1 MGLSPVLLPS
11 GDTSKFKWMDLKERL
26 QAVIQGEV
34 EDDEKTLIRYSRD
47 ASLFEIKPQVI
58 VFPKDTDDLKAL
70 VRFAAEEKKSG
81 RVISLTARSGGTD
94 MTGGPLGESIVVDFT
109 RHFHQIDE
117 VERRPHFAQGFAGL
131 ALVEPGVFYRDFEKE
146 TLKHNLLLPAFPAS
160 REICTVG
167 GMVANNAGGEKTLSY
182 GKVNNYVKG
191 LKVILSDGK
200 EYAFTPLERYEL
212 EAKLKLDNFEGE
224 IYRGIY
230 KIVDGNYDLLR
241 RAKPKVSKNSAGY
254 ALWDVWNKE
263 TFDLTQLF
271 VGSQGTLGLI
281 TKIKF
286 ELVEPK
292 PYSRML
298 VIFLRDLK
306 PLAKLVNRV
315 IEHQPETFE
324 SYDNHTL
331 TLAVQFLPQFARLL
345 KGGLFSIAW
354 KFLPEIGMILSGGV
368 PKLILTAEFTGE
380 SEEEVVAKVAQARE
394 SIKEFSVKSRI
405 TRTAGEIEKYHL
417 IRRESFNLLRHKIKN
432 KQTAPFID
440 DIIVPPESLPEF
452 LPQLE
457 EIMKKYNLIYT
468 IAGHVGDGNFH
479 IIPLMNLREK
489 DTKEVIRKLADEV
502 YRLVFRYGGSMTAEH
517 NDGLIRSPYLK
528 QMYGEEV
535 YKLFE
540 EVKRVFDPDNIFN
553 PGKKVG
559 ANLEYALAH
568 LRHAG

>member
-1 MGLSPVLLPS
+1 
-11 GDTSKFKWMDLKERL
+11 MDLKEKL

-34 EDDEKTLIRYSRD
+34 EDNEKTLAHYSRD
-47 ASLFEIKPQVI
+47 ASLFEIRPKVV
-58 VFPKDTDDLKAL
+58 VFPNDTEDLKSL
-70 VRFAAEEKKSG
+70 VRFVRGEKKRSDKP
-81 RVISLTARSGGTD
+81 IYLTPRSGGTD
-94 MTGGPLGESIVVDFT
+94 MTGGPLGESIIVDFT
-109 RHFHQIDE
+109 RHFNGPVE
-117 VERRPHFAQGFAGL
+117 VESGL
-131 ALVEPGVFYRDFEKE
+131 PAVALVEPGVFYRDFEKE
-146 TLKHNLLLPAFPAS
+146 TLKHNLLLPSFPAS

-167 GMVANNAGGEKTLSY
+167 GMVANNAGGEKTLVY
-182 GKVNNYVKG
+182 GKVNHFVKG
-191 LKVILSDGK
+191 LKVVLSDGK
-200 EYAFTPLERYEL
+200 EYALHPLEKYEL

-224 IYRGIY
+224 IYRRTY
-230 KIVDGNYDLLR
+230 EIVDKNYNLLQ
-241 RAKPKVSKNSAGY
+241 RAKPKVHKNSAGY
-254 ALWDVWNKE
+254 ALWDIWNKE

-286 ELVEPK
+286 ELVKPK
-292 PYSRML
+292 PCSKML

-315 IEHQPETFE
+315 LEHKPETFE

-331 TLAVQFLPQFARLL
+331 TLAIRYLPQFARLL
-345 KGGLFSIAW
+345 KGGLLSIAW
-354 KFLPEIGMILSGGV
+354 KFLPEIKMILTGGV

-380 SEEEVVAKVAQARE
+380 NEEEVVAKVNQARE
-394 SIKEFSVKSRI
+394 SIKEFNVKSRI
-405 TRTAGEIEKYHL
+405 TRTAIEMEKYHL

-440 DIIVPPESLPEF
+440 DIIVPPETLPEF

-457 EIMKKYNLIYT
+457 EIMKKYDLIYT

-479 IIPLMNLREK
+479 IIPLMDLGRK
-489 DTKEVIRKLADEV
+489 DAKEVIHKLTDEV
-502 YRLVFRYGGSMTAEH
+502 YRLVFKYGGSMTAEH

-540 EVKRVFDPDNIFN
+540 EVKRIFDPDDIFN

-559 ANLEYALAH
+559 TSLEYALAH
-568 LRHAG
+568 LKHQN

>member
-70 VRFAAEEKKSG
+70 VRFAAEEKKNG
-81 RVISLTARSGGTD
+81 KVISLTARSGGTD
-94 MTGGPLGESIVVDFT
+94 MTGGPLGESVVVDFT

-117 VERRPHFAQGFAGL
+117 VEGGYIL
-131 ALVEPGVFYRDFEKE
+131 TDPGVFYRDFEKE

-160 REICTVG
+160 RETCTVG
-167 GMVANNAGGEKTLSY
+167 GMVANNAGGEKTLSH

-230 KIVDGNYDLLR
+230 KVVHENYDLLQ

-271 VGSQGTLGLI
+271 VGSQGTLGLV

-306 PLAKLVNRV
+306 PLAKLVSRV

-331 TLAVQFLPQFARLL
+331 TLAVRFLPQFARLL

-380 SEEEVVAKVAQARE
+380 SEEAVIAKVNQARE
-394 SIKEFSVKSRI
+394 SIKEFNLKSRI
-405 TRTAGEIEKYHL
+405 TRTAMEVEKYHL

-502 YRLVFRYGGSMTAEH
+502 YRLVFKYRGSMTAEH

-528 QMYGEEV
+528 QMYGEEI
-535 YKLFE
+535 YKLFQ

-568 LRHAG
+568 LKHQNG

>member
-1 MGLSPVLLPS
+1 
-11 GDTSKFKWMDLKERL
+11 MDLKERL

-34 EDDEKTLIRYSRD
+34 RDDEKTLAYYSRD
-47 ASLFEIKPQVI
+47 ASLFEVRPKVV
-58 VFPKDTDDLKAL
+58 VFPKDTEDLKSL
-70 VRFAAEEKKSG
+70 VRFVRGEKKRSDKP
-81 RVISLTARSGGTD
+81 IYLTPRSGGTD
-94 MTGGPLGESIVVDFT
+94 MTGGPLGESIIVDFT
-109 RHFHQIDE
+109 RHFNGPVE
-117 VERRPHFAQGFAGL
+117 VESGL
-131 ALVEPGVFYRDFEKE
+131 PAVALVEPGVFYRDFEKE
-146 TLKHNLLLPAFPAS
+146 TLKHNLLLPSFPAS

-167 GMVANNAGGEKTLSY
+167 GMVANNAGGEKTLVY
-182 GKVNNYVKG
+182 GKINHFVKG
-191 LKVILSDGK
+191 LKVVLSDGK
-200 EYAFTPLERYEL
+200 EYALHPLEKYEL

-224 IYRGIY
+224 IYRRTY
-230 KIVDGNYDLLR
+230 EIVDKNYNLLQ
-241 RAKPKVSKNSAGY
+241 RAKPKVHKNSAGY
-254 ALWDVWNKE
+254 ALWDIWNKE

-286 ELVEPK
+286 ELVKPK

-315 IEHQPETFE
+315 LEHKPETFE

-331 TLAVQFLPQFARLL
+331 TLAIRYLPQFARLL
-345 KGGLFSIAW
+345 KGGLLSIAW
-354 KFLPEIGMILSGGV
+354 KFLPEIKMILTGGV

-380 SEEEVVAKVAQARE
+380 NEEEVVAKVNQARE
-394 SIKEFSVKSRI
+394 SIKEFNVKSRI
-405 TRTAGEIEKYHL
+405 TRTAIEMEKYHL

-440 DIIVPPESLPEF
+440 DIIVPPETLPEF

-457 EIMKKYNLIYT
+457 EIMKKYDLIYT

-479 IIPLMNLREK
+479 IIPLMDLGRK
-489 DTKEVIRKLADEV
+489 DAKEVIHKLTDEV
-502 YRLVFRYGGSMTAEH
+502 YRLVFKYGGSMTAEH

-540 EVKRVFDPDNIFN
+540 EVKRIFDPDDIFN

-559 ANLEYALAH
+559 TSLEYALAH
-568 LRHAG
+568 LKHQN

>member
-1 MGLSPVLLPS
+1 
-11 GDTSKFKWMDLKERL
+11 MDLKERL

-34 EDDEKTLIRYSRD
+34 RDDEKTLAYYSRD
-47 ASLFEIKPQVI
+47 ASLFEVRPKVV
-58 VFPKDTDDLKAL
+58 VFPKDTEDLKSL
-70 VRFAAEEKKSG
+70 VRFVRGEKKRSDKP
-81 RVISLTARSGGTD
+81 IYLTPRSGGTD
-94 MTGGPLGESIVVDFT
+94 MTGGPLGESIIVDFT
-109 RHFHQIDE
+109 RHFNGPVE
-117 VERRPHFAQGFAGL
+117 VESGL
-131 ALVEPGVFYRDFEKE
+131 PAVALVEPGVFYRDFEKE
-146 TLKHNLLLPAFPAS
+146 TLKHNLLLPSFPAS

-167 GMVANNAGGEKTLSY
+167 GMVANNAGGEKTLVY
-182 GKVNNYVKG
+182 GKVNHFVKG
-191 LKVILSDGK
+191 LKVVLSDGE
-200 EYAFTPLERYEL
+200 EYAVHPLEQYEL

-224 IYRGIY
+224 IYRRTY
-230 KIVDGNYDLLR
+230 EIVDKNYNLLQ
-241 RAKPKVSKNSAGY
+241 RAKPKVHKNSAGY
-254 ALWDVWNKE
+254 ALWDIWNKE

-286 ELVEPK
+286 ELVKPK

-315 IEHQPETFE
+315 LEHKPETFE

-331 TLAVQFLPQFARLL
+331 TLAIRYLPQFARLL
-345 KGGLFSIAW
+345 KGGLLSIAW
-354 KFLPEIGMILSGGV
+354 KFLPEIKMILTGGV

-380 SEEEVVAKVAQARE
+380 NEEEVVAKVNQARE
-394 SIKEFSVKSRI
+394 SIKEFNVKSRI
-405 TRTAGEIEKYHL
+405 TRTAIEMEKYHL

-440 DIIVPPESLPEF
+440 DIIVPPETLPEF

-457 EIMKKYNLIYT
+457 EIMKKYDLIYT

-479 IIPLMNLREK
+479 IIPLMDLGRK
-489 DTKEVIRKLADEV
+489 DAKEVIHKLTDEV
-502 YRLVFRYGGSMTAEH
+502 YRLVFKYGGSMTAEH

-540 EVKRVFDPDNIFN
+540 EVKRIFDPDDIFN

-559 ANLEYALAH
+559 TSLEYALAH
-568 LRHAG
+568 LKHQN